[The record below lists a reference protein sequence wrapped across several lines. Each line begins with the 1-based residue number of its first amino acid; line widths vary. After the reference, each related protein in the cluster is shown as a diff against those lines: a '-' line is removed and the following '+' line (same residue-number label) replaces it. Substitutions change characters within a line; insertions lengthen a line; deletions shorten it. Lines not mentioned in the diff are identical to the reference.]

1 MIEESDHEIDAMAE
15 RVAEQILNERG
26 PKTVRRDGREFEV
39 KHDPELRALTIRLLD
54 ARSNHFTRIMA
65 NCDTRRYVVTRL
77 PDPQGRQRPA
87 PWSEPSLE
95 AALDR
100 ACAEL
105 ASLVN
110 FGDET
115 EVGERMKTFFIN
127 LAG

>member
-1 MIEESDHEIDAMAE
+1 MIDESDDEIESIAE
-15 RVAEQILNERG
+15 RAAEQILNEHG

-39 KHDPELRALTIRLLD
+39 KYDPDLRALTIQLLD
-54 ARSNHFTRIMA
+54 ARSNHFTRIAA

-77 PDPQGRQRPA
+77 SDPQHRQGPT
-87 PWSEPSLE
+87 PLSEPTIE

-100 ACAEL
+100 ACSDL

-115 EVGERMKTFFIN
+115 EVGERMKTFFVN